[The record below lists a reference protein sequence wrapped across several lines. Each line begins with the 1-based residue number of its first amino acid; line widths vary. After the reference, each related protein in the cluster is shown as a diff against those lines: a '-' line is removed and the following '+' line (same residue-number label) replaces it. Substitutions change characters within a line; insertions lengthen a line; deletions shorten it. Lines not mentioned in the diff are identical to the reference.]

1 MLYRAVRKHQP
12 DGLFCSLPPMYF
24 SQPGAVNGP
33 EEAIWH
39 ENGKQT
45 KCLVNLASEEEIWRE
60 NRKAITSESQVT
72 PYSKLA
78 ELLGKKK
85 PNTDKPFCSSADAFA
100 KGALLSAKQQ
110 FPTNTLGQISW
121 AQAQDLQISDMGCL
135 PSFNEILERFLWER
149 HPNLKE
155 AILPLTE
162 ILTEMGQTFSDQPF
176 QNLVG
181 SKRGPGDICPS
192 IWVPTQLP
200 DFPGDVAKSPTT
212 YSSS

>member
-78 ELLGKKK
+78 ELLGKKNQTQINLFVAQLMPLLK
-85 PNTDKPFCSSADAFA
+85 VLCSQRSSNFLRTRLVRSPGHRPRICKSVTWGASPVLMRSWKDFCGKD
-100 KGALLSAKQQ
+100 
-110 FPTNTLGQISW
+110 TQI
-121 AQAQDLQISDMGCL
+121 
-135 PSFNEILERFLWER
+135 
-149 HPNLKE
+149 
-155 AILPLTE
+155 
-162 ILTEMGQTFSDQPF
+162 
-176 QNLVG
+176 
-181 SKRGPGDICPS
+181 
-192 IWVPTQLP
+192 
-200 DFPGDVAKSPTT
+200 
-212 YSSS
+212 

>member
-78 ELLGKKK
+78 ELLGKKNQTQINLFVAQLMPLLK
-85 PNTDKPFCSSADAFA
+85 VLCSQRS
-100 KGALLSAKQQ
+100 S
-110 FPTNTLGQISW
+110 N
-121 AQAQDLQISDMGCL
+121 
-135 PSFNEILERFLWER
+135 FLR
-149 HPNLKE
+149 
-155 AILPLTE
+155 TR
-162 ILTEMGQTFSDQPF
+162 
-176 QNLVG
+176 LVR
-181 SKRGPGDICPS
+181 SQCTGPGSANQWHGVPPQFEWDLGKICVGKTPKSEGGHIATYWNPHWNGTDIFRS
-192 IWVPTQLP
+192 AVSE
-200 DFPGDVAKSPTT
+200 PGRVKTWPWWYLSQYMGAYTVARLSRWC
-212 YSSS
+212 S

>member
-110 FPTNTLGQISW
+110 FPTNTLGQISVHRPRICKSVTW
-121 AQAQDLQISDMGCL
+121 GASPVLMRSWKDFCGKDTQI
-135 PSFNEILERFLWER
+135 
-149 HPNLKE
+149 
-155 AILPLTE
+155 
-162 ILTEMGQTFSDQPF
+162 
-176 QNLVG
+176 
-181 SKRGPGDICPS
+181 
-192 IWVPTQLP
+192 
-200 DFPGDVAKSPTT
+200 
-212 YSSS
+212 